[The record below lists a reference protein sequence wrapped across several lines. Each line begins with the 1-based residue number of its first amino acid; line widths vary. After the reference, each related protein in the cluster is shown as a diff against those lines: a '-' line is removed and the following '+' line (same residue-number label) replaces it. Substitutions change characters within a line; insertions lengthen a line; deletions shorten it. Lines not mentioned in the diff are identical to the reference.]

1 MKQTKQWVDVN
12 QVSLSPY
19 AEYMVLH
26 AYFGCDCGIRFD
38 EYLQQCGKALGVID
52 DVDEIDRDDYAK
64 IKQRLDDR
72 YQTIKRTGI
81 ADSDDWQQPYEN
93 IACLAEFLAL
103 SDDEIAFLRLA
114 LHTVAE
120 EVLRELL
127 QQIKKDYRQLL
138 RFVAKLLDCDET
150 AIRFLM
156 TSKNQL
162 RKFGILA
169 ACYRYGSNNYT
180 HASDLLDW
188 GDCITCT
195 DFLMRP
201 ISKDELVK
209 QCVMPVASAGL
220 LATDF
225 AYMDE
230 HYQMMA
236 AYLRHAYTAQK
247 SGVNILLY
255 GAPGTGKTQLASVLA
270 EQLGVAGLAVTHQ
283 DDDQDP
289 LSAKS
294 RLYKL
299 RLSQAL
305 LDKTSTLLIFDEI
318 EDVFAANA
326 FDKSVG
332 QAHKAWVNH
341 QLETNPVPTI
351 WISNDIDMMDRAFLR
366 RFDLVVQMP
375 DLSVAQ
381 KAAQIKAQ
389 VGDRLSDQQIAH
401 FAQVKSLSVGMIER
415 IFGVA
420 MSVDQQGGHQNFDQL
435 CLMMVNEVLKS
446 RGAPTIQAYQDK
458 KSEFRL
464 EYVSCQSTLAKISDG
479 IKVHKTGRILCYGE
493 PGSGKSEWAKW
504 LALQMDVPLHLYRAS
519 DLMSKYVG
527 ETEQNIA
534 AAFKLATQTGGV
546 LMIDEVDSLLFDRE
560 QAQRHWERTQV
571 NEMLTQMEDFEGV
584 MIVSTNAKSVLDM
597 AAMRRF
603 DVKLEFGY
611 LTAEQCCAI
620 ADEMLSELELGA
632 LNDTQRR
639 RLSRLSNL
647 TMGDFVAVRRRHR
660 LATFASAGEWLDGV
674 YDESMAKQDNLPQ
687 PMGFVA

>member
-1 MKQTKQWVDVN
+1 MKQTNQWVDVN

-19 AEYMVLH
+19 AECMVLH
-26 AYFGCDCGIRFD
+26 AYFGCDCGIQFD
-38 EYLQQCGKALGVID
+38 EYLCFCGKALGVID
-52 DVDEIDRDDYAK
+52 VDELDRADYPK
-64 IKQRLDDR
+64 VRQLLNDR
-72 YQTIKRTGI
+72 YRMIRQEGI
-81 ADSDDWQQPYEN
+81 ADSDDWRQPYEN
-93 IACLAEFLAL
+93 IAGLAEFLML

-114 LHTVAE
+114 LHTTAE
-120 EVLRELL
+120 EVLREMLYRV
-127 QQIKKDYRQLL
+127 KKDYRQLL
-138 RFVAKLLDCDET
+138 RFVAKLLDIDEM
-150 AIRFLM
+150 AISFLM

-169 ACYRYGSNNYT
+169 AYCRYGSSNYA
-180 HASDLLDW
+180 HAGDLLDW
-188 GDCITCT
+188 GDCVAYT

-201 ISKDELVK
+201 IGKDELIK
-209 QCVMPVASAGL
+209 QCVMPVVSAGL
-220 LATDF
+220 AVADF
-225 AYMDE
+225 AYMNE
-230 HYQMMA
+230 QYQMMM
-236 AYLRHAYTAQK
+236 AYLSHAYTAQK

-270 EQLGVAGLAVTHQ
+270 EELGVAGLAVTHQ

-289 LSAKS
+289 LPAKS

-305 LDKTSTLLIFDEI
+305 LDRASTLLIFDEI

-332 QAHKAWVNH
+332 QAHKAWMNH
-341 QLETNPVPTI
+341 HLESNAVPTI
-351 WISNDIDMMDRAFLR
+351 WISNDISMMDRAFLR

-375 DLSVAQ
+375 DLTVEQ

-389 VGDRLSDQQIAH
+389 VGDRLSDQQIMH
-401 FAQVKSLSVGMIER
+401 FAQVNLLSLGMIER

-420 MSVDQQGGHQNFDQL
+420 MSVNQQSGHQDFDQL
-435 CLMMVNEVLKS
+435 CLMMINEALKS
-446 RGAPTIQAYQDK
+446 RGASAIQAYQDK

-464 EYVSCQSTLAKISDG
+464 EYVSCQTNLAKISDG
-479 IKVHKTGRILCYGE
+479 IMQHKTGRILCYGE

-504 LALQMDVPLHLYRAS
+504 LALQMGVPLHLYRAS
-519 DLMSKYVG
+519 DLMSKFVG

-534 AAFKLATQTGGV
+534 AAFRLAKQTGGV

-560 QAQRHWERTQV
+560 QAQRSWERTQV
-571 NEMLTQMEDFEGV
+571 NETLTQMEDFEGV

-611 LTAEQCCAI
+611 LTAKQCCAI
-620 ADEMLSELELGA
+620 ADEMLDELELGTLDDA
-632 LNDTQRR
+632 QKR
-639 RLSRLSNL
+639 RLSRLGNL
-647 TMGDFVAVRRRHR
+647 TVGDFVAVCRRHK
-660 LATFASAGEWLDGV
+660 LMPFDSAGEWLDGI
-674 YDESMAKQDNLPQ
+674 YAESMAKHGNLPQ